1 MKVFG
6 LKKEEAVYEPRTGVY
21 AVIFHPSL
29 DQVGLIRTDCGKLFL
44 PGGGIE
50 GQETHEQCL
59 EREAREEMGSAISVG
74 AYIGSAKRYFYSTK
88 EHKDSLS
95 IGHFYICKKGE
106 KICEPTEEDHHY
118 EWVPS
123 EDAIGGLF
131 HEHQSWA
138 VREAALKKKTLH
150 NKQ

>member
-59 EREAREEMGSAISVG
+59 VREAREEMGSAISV
-74 AYIGSAKRYFYSTK
+74 
-88 EHKDSLS
+88 
-95 IGHFYICKKGE
+95 
-106 KICEPTEEDHHY
+106 
-118 EWVPS
+118 
-123 EDAIGGLF
+123 
-131 HEHQSWA
+131 
-138 VREAALKKKTLH
+138 VRL
-150 NKQ
+150 